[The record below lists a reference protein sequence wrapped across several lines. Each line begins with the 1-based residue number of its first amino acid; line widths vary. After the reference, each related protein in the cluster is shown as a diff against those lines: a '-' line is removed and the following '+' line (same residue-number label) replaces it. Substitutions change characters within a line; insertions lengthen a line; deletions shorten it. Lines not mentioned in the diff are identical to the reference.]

1 MSNSEAIMLHSSSAT
16 QLINAQPE
24 FESGVRT
31 ASIGS
36 LNRQEAVKSGEV
48 VVTVEELV
56 AQVYLVST

>member
-1 MSNSEAIMLHSSSAT
+1 MLHSSLAT